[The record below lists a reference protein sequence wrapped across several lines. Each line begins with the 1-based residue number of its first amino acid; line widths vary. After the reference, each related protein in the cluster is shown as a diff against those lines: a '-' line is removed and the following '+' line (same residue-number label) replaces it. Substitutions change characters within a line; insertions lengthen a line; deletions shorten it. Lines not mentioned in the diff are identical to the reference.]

1 MDKGCSSQGKIEVKL
16 TSNHSALSIRKLLE
30 NPLFLEGFQVISY
43 PVTNRMDFK
52 IQAVKHGFL
61 FEQENG
67 YEIFTYNNFRTMKI
81 NFDGRWVQINPDLPE
96 ELELV
101 AQTLTE
107 MIPDN
112 FSFYV
117 GNKSF
122 KKEWLKNHFK
132 FKDN

>member
-1 MDKGCSSQGKIEVKL
+1 
-16 TSNHSALSIRKLLE
+16 
-30 NPLFLEGFQVISY
+30 
-43 PVTNRMDFK
+43 MDFK

>member
-67 YEIFTYNNFRTMKI
+67 YEIFTYNNFRVMKI